1 MAFIPTVTDNF
12 PGTALSANW
21 TIDAGGFS
29 VASTIVTGTV
39 SAENSAR
46 YTGASFI
53 SQNQGAQITFPTGY
67 DGNDYHHI
75 GTNLT
80 GSLASSGYVFYT
92 QGGNAQLFKAGRN
105 GTLVASSTGNVFA
118 AGDTI
123 LLTAVAGALIVYH
136 NGVQILTYTDSSP
149 LSGGTVGMDVYRTS
163 NGILTNQFEGG
174 FVGFSISGNA
184 GVAGATVA
192 YSGAASG
199 SVTADGSGNYTI
211 PGLLNGAYT
220 ITPSKT
226 GYTFSPTS
234 ANETLS
240 GSNITGVNFTATPV
254 LYSISG
260 NAGVAGATVA
270 WNGTSSGSTTADGSG
285 NYTIS
290 GLANGPYTITP
301 SKTGYTFSPTSAS
314 EIVSGSN
321 ITGVNFTASSG
332 PVVLYSVSGNAG
344 VAGATVTYTGAS
356 SGSVVSDSTGTYTV
370 FLTAGTYT
378 FTPSLATYTFSP
390 VSKSVTVVA
399 SNVYGVNFTAK
410 TFASP
415 WSEVDSRDYGEF
427 PNSTVDVQNTQ
438 FYIVPAHPSHA
449 PPVDSRVTKP
459 KDCRKSP
466 NIPLNSRTNPP
477 FES

>member
-1 MAFIPTVTDNF
+1 MAITLIQTATGETAEFGSPNTAGNF
-12 PGTALSANW
+12 LVC
-21 TIDAGGFS
+21 
-29 VASTIVTGTV
+29 VARSPSTGTV
-39 SAENSAR
+39 SDSIGNSWVKAGGINNGSFGMFIWYALNCKGGANTILQSGGSGAFCAAEYSGIALTSALDKTNAA
-46 YTGASFI
+46 TGSGNPYAAGSVTPTQASELLI
-53 SQNQGAQITFPTGY
+53 GGVSNETANGQTDTPTGGFT
-67 DGNDYHHI
+67 DAIGN
-75 GTNLT
+75 N
-80 GSLASSGYVFYT
+80 
-92 QGGNAQLFKAGRN
+92 
-105 GTLVASSTGNVFA
+105 GNVFLA
-118 AGDTI
+118 N
-123 LLTAVAGALIVYH
+123 LIV
-136 NGVQILTYTDSSP
+136 SS
-149 LSGGTVGMDVYRTS
+149 LGSRSYGGSY
-163 NGILTNQFEGG
+163 
-174 FVGFSISGNA
+174 
-184 GVAGATVA
+184 
-192 YSGAASG
+192 
-199 SVTADGSGNYTI
+199 
-211 PGLLNGAYT
+211 
-220 ITPSKT
+220 
-226 GYTFSPTS
+226 
-234 ANETLS
+234 S
-240 GSNITGVNFTATPV
+240 GSNSWAAAVATFFGVVTTF
-254 LYSISG
+254 SISG

-438 FYIVPAHPSHA
+438 FYIVPAHPSHV